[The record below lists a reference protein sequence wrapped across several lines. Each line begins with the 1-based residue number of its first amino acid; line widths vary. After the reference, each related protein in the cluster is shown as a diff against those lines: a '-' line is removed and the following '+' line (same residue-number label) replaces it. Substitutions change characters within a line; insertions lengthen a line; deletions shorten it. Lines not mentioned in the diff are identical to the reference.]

1 MRQYFDDTQE
11 IDMEFLSR
19 EFNTTSHP
27 VNLVLQSP
35 ESEEAG
41 FNAANTSTFK
51 LHELPFD
58 PSDAFHEYRFDWSPD
73 SVSFYADG
81 VLLDTMDKAVPK
93 SAGHITLSH
102 WSNGNPDWSGG
113 PPDKDSILTV
123 EYVKGYFNSSDPAR
137 QKDWQG
143 RCKDPSAINATC
155 AIPKITEAP
164 DGNVS
169 AKTFFFSQTFNSTGN
184 QMVYGTRKNEGT
196 ALIKSS
202 FLAGL
207 VTTVLLLIMLGKF

>member
-1 MRQYFDDTQE
+1 
-11 IDMEFLSR
+11 MEFLSR

-51 LHELPFD
+51 LHELPYD
-58 PSDAFHEYRFDWSPD
+58 PSDAFHEYRFDWAPD

-81 VLLDTMDKAVPK
+81 VLLETMDKAVPK

-113 PPDKDSILTV
+113 PPDQDSTMTV
-123 EYVKGYFNSSDPAR
+123 QYMKGYFNSSDPAR
-137 QKDWQG
+137 QKDWQQ
-143 RCKDPSAINATC
+143 RCKDPLAINATC
-155 AIPKITEAP
+155 AIPEITEAP

-169 AKTFFFSQTFNSTGN
+169 AKTFFFSQAFNSTGN
-184 QMVYGTRKNEGT
+184 QTVYGVKRSDAT
-196 ALIKSS
+196 ALRESS
-202 FLAGL
+202 WFMGL
-207 VTTVLLLIMLGKF
+207 MTSFCSLIILGLFR